1 MVLDIKLCTPCAA
14 RDRSLRQLAV
24 VKTDS
29 SYTGPENVYA
39 VYSRIISQ
47 YKQNT
52 GDTNGTNK
60 LAIQPFCGEASLP
73 QCRRR
78 AA

>member
-1 MVLDIKLCTPCAA
+1 MVLDIRLCTPCAA
-14 RDRSLRQLAV
+14 RNRSLRQLAV
-24 VKTDS
+24 VKADRRDTN
-29 SYTGPENVYA
+29 PENVYA

-60 LAIQPFCGEASLP
+60 LAI
-73 QCRRR
+73 
-78 AA
+78 